1 VNPNTGGL
9 AEPVEPGNNAYN
21 EPGNNAYDEV
31 AIGASLWVD
40 RKAGTLVRLDAP
52 LRGQSP

>member
-1 VNPNTGGL
+1 VVLVNPNTGGL
-9 AEPVEPGNNAYN
+9 AEPVEPGNNAYD

-52 LRGQSP
+52 